1 MKKSISILL
10 AVLALASCNRKVAF
24 TELPFVYFPTATISV
39 YEDTSVVC
47 IPVCAIAETDFAVTF
62 ETVDGEKK
70 DLTTGQMVPN
80 GKSGEDY
87 DVIENDA
94 RILRFKA
101 GQKSDTIKVNIT
113 DRPGLLTGNKEFS
126 IKLLSASGGEVSLGG
141 FSSCKVTII
150 DNDHPLK
157 SVLGAYTAKGYD
169 YFDDKEVEWTMTLVA
184 DPNDYYKVWIDGIFP
199 LVEGDYLSGAEGK
212 NHSVYATFK
221 KNDDLSADLG
231 SFIIAG
237 GQKFTDPVEG
247 YDITVMTVSGSSVS
261 DSAITFTRTS
271 DNTGYQAGAGYGAY
285 VTTSSGSGF
294 LELIFPGPTI
304 TKK

>member
-1 MKKSISILL
+1 MTSTGMISCVLFDLQAESTTEVATAAPPIFLIKSLLFISFFLL
-10 AVLALASCNRKVAF
+10 TSYF

-39 YEDTSVVC
+39 YEDTSVLC

-169 YFDDKEVEWTMTLVA
+169 YFDDKEVE
-184 DPNDYYKVWIDGIFP
+184 
-199 LVEGDYLSGAEGK
+199 
-212 NHSVYATFK
+212 
-221 KNDDLSADLG
+221 
-231 SFIIAG
+231 
-237 GQKFTDPVEG
+237 
-247 YDITVMTVSGSSVS
+247 
-261 DSAITFTRTS
+261 
-271 DNTGYQAGAGYGAY
+271 
-285 VTTSSGSGF
+285 
-294 LELIFPGPTI
+294 
-304 TKK
+304 